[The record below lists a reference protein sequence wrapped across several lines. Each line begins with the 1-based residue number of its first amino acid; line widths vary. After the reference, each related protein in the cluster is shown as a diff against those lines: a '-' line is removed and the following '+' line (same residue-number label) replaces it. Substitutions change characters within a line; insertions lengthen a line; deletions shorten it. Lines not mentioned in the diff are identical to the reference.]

1 VSGRTA
7 VVVFLALVT
16 LVIALAGFTVYRV
29 VQVAPAVVADLA
41 ARIPTPT
48 PSPTPT
54 PRPPALSGVVTAE
67 GGKPVS
73 GVTVR
78 AYQGSALVAASI
90 TDANGRYG
98 LNLSAGA
105 YRIGFVPGDASLATQ
120 YWQNAATLLRANE
133 ITVTASPATLN
144 VTLRP
149 TFELSG
155 RVSTAADDRTLADV
169 AVYAYLGGTSTC
181 CVPVAS
187 VQTAADGS
195 YRLHLATGLYRLLY
209 VPRADSGVAPRWSG
223 DATSWASA
231 PDVSVSGGRGL
242 GALARLPAPGYSLA
256 GTIKKSQST
265 LPVSVFFYRGG
276 DAPCCDLVAAVTDNS
291 LGLYALSLAPGTYR
305 VSFVAQ
311 TVGLRSVWWKDAA
324 SFAVADDLS
333 VQGATSGID
342 AVIR

>member
-1 VSGRTA
+1 AVSGRTA

-67 GGKPVS
+67 GAKPVS
-73 GVTVR
+73 GATVR

-105 YRIGFVPGDASLATQ
+105 YRIGFVPGDAS
-120 YWQNAATLLRANE
+120 
-133 ITVTASPATLN
+133 
-144 VTLRP
+144 
-149 TFELSG
+149 G
-155 RVSTAADDRTLADV
+155 
-169 AVYAYLGGTSTC
+169 
-181 CVPVAS
+181 
-187 VQTAADGS
+187 
-195 YRLHLATGLYRLLY
+195 
-209 VPRADSGVAPRWSG
+209 
-223 DATSWASA
+223 WAGA

-276 DAPCCDLVAAVTDNS
+276 DVPCCDLVAAVTDNS
-291 LGLYALSLAPGTYR
+291 LGLYALSLVPGTYR
-305 VSFVAQ
+305 V
-311 TVGLRSVWWKDAA
+311 
-324 SFAVADDLS
+324 
-333 VQGATSGID
+333 
-342 AVIR
+342 